1 MEVLI
6 SLEKRFYIK
15 KLKRMTMFV
24 GILMTMNLFSYTE
37 DIKPSSIEVELIP
50 NKETKVLIN
59 CTYKKT
65 KFYENQNI
73 NDFLEFICK
82 DNKQGTQL
90 EIKLSELNQE
100 VKKFNSETIY
110 AQANDDARI
119 TYKEKPLDYE
129 SIETLVGKEL
139 YFSLVLSRL
148 SKRLLSNEN
157 ADFLIKLPIIS
168 MENARINVE
177 YELFSQFAGKTI
189 FLEEKYIIKNYK
201 YNVLNKNIEH
211 FEIDRAFEKGGNVT
225 ITNNYSIDEISECI
239 NGKVW
244 VKKYGAE
251 TNDKCEYIRKK

>member
-1 MEVLI
+1 MKSV
-6 SLEKRFYIK
+6 YIK

-110 AQANDDARI
+110 AQANDDARM
-119 TYKEKPLDYE
+119 
-129 SIETLVGKEL
+129 G
-139 YFSLVLSRL
+139 
-148 SKRLLSNEN
+148 
-157 ADFLIKLPIIS
+157 
-168 MENARINVE
+168 
-177 YELFSQFAGKTI
+177 
-189 FLEEKYIIKNYK
+189 
-201 YNVLNKNIEH
+201 
-211 FEIDRAFEKGGNVT
+211 
-225 ITNNYSIDEISECI
+225 
-239 NGKVW
+239 
-244 VKKYGAE
+244 
-251 TNDKCEYIRKK
+251 